1 MFRYFSSCKSVLLT
15 LMRYNL
21 TFIKTFGCYYDAKGQ
36 LFHSNSMSIVMQ
48 KLPFGNLS
56 YFLSIS
62 AMDFPDD
69 FSISLAAISVNF
81 VANTFFFIA
90 LFTTHII
97 LPMCKSRWYCDV
109 AS

>member
-1 MFRYFSSCKSVLLT
+1 MTACLKLKNFALKISSCAQLALLAIRNANIVIGT
-15 LMRYNL
+15 AEELESY
-21 TFIKTFGCYYDAKGQ
+21 
-36 LFHSNSMSIVMQ
+36 SIY
-48 KLPFGNLS
+48 S

-97 LPMCKSRWYCDV
+97 LPMCKSRWYCDA